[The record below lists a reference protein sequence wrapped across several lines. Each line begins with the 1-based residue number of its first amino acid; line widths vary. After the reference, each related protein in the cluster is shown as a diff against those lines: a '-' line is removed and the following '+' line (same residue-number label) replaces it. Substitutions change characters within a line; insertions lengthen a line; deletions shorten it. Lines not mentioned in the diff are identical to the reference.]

1 MKAAYEVHTARDNG
15 WVFQLKSGDN
25 QVLLQSDSYRT
36 LGGCLNGIESCREHS
51 PYDRF
56 YGRIEDTLHFTFHVK
71 ASNNRVIGLGCASAS
86 ADERESVIRLVKRY
100 AQIAQIIDCT
110 KSRS

>member
-1 MKAAYEVHTARDNG
+1 MKAAYEVRRAGDNG
-15 WVFQLKSGDN
+15 WIFQLKSGDN

-56 YGRIEDTLHFTFHVK
+56 YGRIESSLHFTFHVK
-71 ASNNRVIGLGCASAS
+71 ASNNRVIGLGCASTS
-86 ADERESVIRLVKRY
+86 ADERENAIGLVKRY

-110 KSRS
+110 K

>member
-1 MKAAYEVHTARDNG
+1 MKAAYEVRRVGGSG
-15 WVFQLKSGDN
+15 WIFQLKSGDD

-56 YGRIEDTLHFTFHVK
+56 YGRIESSLHFTFHVK
-71 ASNNRVIGLGCASAS
+71 ASNNRVIGLGCTSAS
-86 ADERESVIRLVKRY
+86 ADEREKAIGLVRRY

-110 KSRS
+110 K

>member
-1 MKAAYEVHTARDNG
+1 MKASYEVHRAEDNG
-15 WVFQLKSGDN
+15 WIFQLKTRDN
-25 QVLLQSDSYRT
+25 QVLLYSDSYRT

-56 YGRIEDTLHFTFHVK
+56 YGRIERSLHFTFHVR
-71 ASNNRVIGLGCASAS
+71 ASNNRVIGLGCKSTS
-86 ADERESVIRLVKRY
+86 TDERENVIEFVKRY

-110 KSRS
+110 K